1 MIGGDLFHY
10 FEHRGFVIHLIVRM
24 MMRCIFVLCFLTL
37 AVGVTVTGGGQP
49 KVENVFISGNDG
61 YHSYRIPALVVATNR
76 TVLAFCE
83 GRKGGVR
90 DNGRI
95 DIALKR
101 SADGGNNW
109 SAQQIVWSDKENTC
123 GNPAPVVD
131 RTTGVVWLLMTWNLG
146 LDQEN
151 QIVKGTSKNTR
162 RVFVSHSADNGE
174 RWAKPVEITSSVKKQ
189 NWGWY
194 ATGPVNGIQLTRG
207 THKGRLVVPA
217 NHTETDANGEAITR
231 SHVIFSDNQG
241 ETWQIGGIEEEKTN
255 ESTVVEL
262 NDGSLLHNMR
272 SYHNKN
278 RRAVARSRD
287 GGLSWSAVRLDE
299 ALIEPV
305 CQASILRLSWAKNGE
320 RSRILFSN
328 PAGVKRER
336 LTVRVSYDEGVSW
349 PVGKVIHDRPAA
361 YSCLA
366 ALPDGTIGW
375 LFENGSKNPYE
386 RISLARLP
394 VAWMEGK

>member
-1 MIGGDLFHY
+1 MMI
-10 FEHRGFVIHLIVRM
+10 
-24 MMRCIFVLCFLTL
+24 RCIFVLCFLTL
-37 AVGVTVTGGGQP
+37 GVGATGGGELE
-49 KVENVFISGNDG
+49 VENVFIFGEDG
-61 YHSYRIPALVVATNR
+61 YHSYRIPALVVATNG

-95 DIALKR
+95 DLVLKR
-101 SADGGNNW
+101 PADGGKNW
-109 SAQQIVWSDKENTC
+109 SAQEIIWSDKENTC

-146 LDQEN
+146 SDQEN
-151 QIVKGTSKNTR
+151 QIINGTSKNTR
-162 RVFVSHSADNGE
+162 RVFVNHSADNGQT
-174 RWAKPVEITSSVKKQ
+174 WAKPVEITLSVKKQ

-207 THKGRLVVPA
+207 ADKGRLVIPA
-217 NHTETDANGEAITR
+217 NHTETNATGEAVTR
-231 SHVIFSDNQG
+231 SHVIFSDNHG
-241 ETWQIGGIEEEKTN
+241 ETWQIGGSEEDKTN

-272 SYHNKN
+272 SYHKKN
-278 RRAVARSRD
+278 RRSVARSRD
-287 GGLSWSAVRLDE
+287 GGLSWSAVKLDE

-305 CQASILRLSWAKNGE
+305 CQASILRLSWANGE
-320 RSRILFSN
+320 KSRILFSN
-328 PAGVKRER
+328 PASVKRER
-336 LTVRVSYDEGVSW
+336 LTLRVSYDEGVSW
-349 PVGKVIHDRPAA
+349 PVGKVIHDGPAA
-361 YSCLA
+361 YSCLTV
-366 ALPDGTIGW
+366 LPDGTIGC

-394 VAWMEGK
+394 VASLEGK